1 MLSLDQL
8 EEKVA
13 AMNKLCSVYE
23 EDNSGIRLDDAMDPL
38 VDFEQDTLIGETLRG
53 CGMCKE
59 GWDGLKRVL
68 RFLKIEQKQ

>member
-8 EEKVA
+8 EDKVA

-38 VDFEQDTLIGETLRG
+38 VDFEQDTLIGET
-53 CGMCKE
+53 
-59 GWDGLKRVL
+59 
-68 RFLKIEQKQ
+68 